1 METHHLTRCV
11 FQMQGSK
18 AEMDVALFNW
28 CWVLQ
33 SEAELQTDNV
43 MDKVKLENVV
53 NNIHERRLEVC
64 EFSFETFRIL
74 FMKQM

>member
-1 METHHLTRCV
+1 MQTHHLTRCV
-11 FQMQGSK
+11 FQMHGSK

-43 MDKVKLENVV
+43 MDEVKLENVV
-53 NNIHERRLEVC
+53 DNIHDRRLELC
-64 EFSFETFRIL
+64 EFSFKTFRIL
-74 FMKQM
+74 FKKQM